1 MNYKSDEMEGVV
13 APTDS
18 RFRED
23 LRSFEEGR
31 IDESELNKNLIEE
44 EQRRK
49 RREMEQRNETWTP
62 NFFKEVP
69 HPFLKDNSELKT
81 GEEIPHYY
89 ELIKGQ
95 KNGYWERRE
104 RGDWNG
110 LPQLWG
116 PFDN

>member
-110 LPQLWG
+110 LP
-116 PFDN
+116 